1 MSILDGMGFR
11 QHRRPADESGLVYW
25 PEFLITCNKC
35 GQGNVVLEQSPG
47 GMRLVCKECGQSHE
61 MIMDPS

>member
-1 MSILDGMGFR
+1 MK
-11 QHRRPADESGLVYW
+11 SGLVYW

-47 GMRLVCKECGQSHE
+47 GMLADLQRVREPQRDH
-61 MIMDPS
+61 MMDPS